1 MAAPSKARWAD
12 LQEEEEAA
20 REAHKA
26 REARRPLL
34 TLEML
39 PKLPKQAP
47 SMPFEAARNLFLAVV
62 AGKST
67 HEEAMRWSRNLP
79 ANAGSWV
86 RRALLAHRRKGR
98 ATKA

>member
-12 LQEEEEAA
+12 LQEEEETA

-47 SMPFEAARNLFLAVV
+47 GMPLVAARNLLLAVV

-79 ANAGSWV
+79 ASAGNWV
-86 RRALLAHRRKGR
+86 RRALLAHRRQQR
-98 ATKA
+98 ERR